1 MCACWI
7 FIFLKSQLQFAAEAI
22 LHICKYPANSQI
34 PLRIESHYDWEFQSH
49 SHHGNLD
56 HPKGRYRSQGEPH
69 RPPVLAQ
76 GLCPTGA
83 PSSRLHGLNVYQA
96 GFFGMTRADKFWDCS
111 YLILE
116 CLRYNSSTREILG
129 GLDLTCSMPLTE
141 KTYQEN

>member
-1 MCACWI
+1 MLVCVHVESSSFSNHNCNSL
-7 FIFLKSQLQFAAEAI
+7 LKQFSISASTQQI
-22 LHICKYPANSQI
+22 PQI

-96 GFFGMTRADKFWDCS
+96 GFFGMTRADKF
-111 YLILE
+111 
-116 CLRYNSSTREILG
+116 
-129 GLDLTCSMPLTE
+129 
-141 KTYQEN
+141 